1 MTDLATEKCIAC
13 EGGMP
18 HLMADE
24 IEELHKQVPEWEIE
38 DWHELRRRFKFT
50 NFAEALA
57 FVTNVGELAER
68 ENHHPTIKFGWG
80 FAEITTFTHAVDGL
94 SENDF
99 ILAAKIDRLLSSS
112 SPL

>member
-38 DWHELRRRFKFT
+38 DWHELRRRFKFK

-57 FVTNVGELAER
+57 FVTNVGEHAER
-68 ENHHPTIKFGWG
+68 ETI
-80 FAEITTFTHAVDGL
+80 TL
-94 SENDF
+94 
-99 ILAAKIDRLLSSS
+99 
-112 SPL
+112 P